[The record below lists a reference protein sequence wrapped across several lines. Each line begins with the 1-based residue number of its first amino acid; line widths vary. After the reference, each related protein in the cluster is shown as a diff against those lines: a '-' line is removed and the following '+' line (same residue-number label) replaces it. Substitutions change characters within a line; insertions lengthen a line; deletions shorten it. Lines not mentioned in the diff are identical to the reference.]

1 MAALGGLLAA
11 VGIIASL
18 VIWIMGLIKAFKAG
32 ETLWG
37 VLGIFFPI
45 VLLIW
50 LFIRGQAKLGILW
63 IVAAVVAGIGY
74 GMFLP
79 SMMSSLEQ
87 NMETLQQQT
96 Q

>member
-18 VIWIMGLIKAFKAG
+18 VIWIMGLVKAFKAG

-37 VLGIFFPI
+37 VLGIFIPI
-45 VLLIW
+45 VLLVW
-50 LFIRGQAKLGILW
+50 LFIRGHAKLGILW
-63 IVAAVVAGIGY
+63 IVAGVVAGIGY

-79 SMMSSLEQ
+79 SILGELEQ
-87 NMETLQQQT
+87 SMETIQQT